1 MKYAVNHPDKFRV
14 HSSDSKMKNVGVK
27 RRVFFAFFLGF
38 AQATITMTVEA
49 LIILYLSSLKE

>member
-14 HSSDSKMKNVGVK
+14 YSSDVKMRNIGVK

-38 AQATITMTVEA
+38 TQATITMTVEA